1 MKKSIVLLAGAALL
15 ASALVRADQIV
26 TAQSDTAVGGGFAGM
41 TGLMLGAAAGG
52 PLGALVGAG
61 LGYLAGSAGQE
72 AAGLEQTLYVIK
84 DDEGKT
90 TRVRSSSGGFVQGQ
104 QVSLSG
110 SQVTQ
115 SAPQRAAGRSRLSSL
130 RKAGSI
136 NVSMFRMRDLQ

>member
-61 LGYLAGSAGQE
+61 LGYLVGSAGQE

-110 SQVTQ
+110 SQVTEG
-115 SAPQRAAGRSRLSSL
+115 AP
-130 RKAGSI
+130 
-136 NVSMFRMRDLQ
+136 

>member
-1 MKKSIVLLAGAALL
+1 MKKTIVLLAGAALL

-61 LGYLAGSAGQE
+61 LGYLVGSAGQE

-110 SQVTQ
+110 S
-115 SAPQRAAGRSRLSSL
+115 
-130 RKAGSI
+130 
-136 NVSMFRMRDLQ
+136 

>member
-52 PLGALVGAG
+52 PLGALAGAG

-110 SQVTQ
+110 SQVTEG
-115 SAPQRAAGRSRLSSL
+115 AP
-130 RKAGSI
+130 
-136 NVSMFRMRDLQ
+136 

>member
-15 ASALVRADQIV
+15 ASALVHADQIV

-84 DDEGKT
+84 DDAGKT

-115 SAPQRAAGRSRLSSL
+115 SAP
-130 RKAGSI
+130 
-136 NVSMFRMRDLQ
+136 

>member
-84 DDEGKT
+84 DDEGKI
-90 TRVRSSSGGFVQGQ
+90 TRVRSSDGGFVKGQ

-110 SQVTQ
+110 SQVTEGV
-115 SAPQRAAGRSRLSSL
+115 P
-130 RKAGSI
+130 
-136 NVSMFRMRDLQ
+136 

>member
-1 MKKSIVLLAGAALL
+1 MKKSIVLLAGAALF
-15 ASALVRADQIV
+15 ASAVVHADQIV

-41 TGLMLGAAAGG
+41 TGLMLGAATGG

-61 LGYLAGSAGQE
+61 LGYLAGSAGQQ

-90 TRVRSSSGGFVQGQ
+90 TRVRSSDGGFVQGQ

-110 SQVTQ
+110 SQVTVGV
-115 SAPQRAAGRSRLSSL
+115 P
-130 RKAGSI
+130 
-136 NVSMFRMRDLQ
+136 

>member
-72 AAGLEQTLYVIK
+72 AVGLEQTLYVIK
-84 DDEGKT
+84 DDEGQT

-110 SQVTQ
+110 SQVTEG
-115 SAPQRAAGRSRLSSL
+115 AP
-130 RKAGSI
+130 
-136 NVSMFRMRDLQ
+136 